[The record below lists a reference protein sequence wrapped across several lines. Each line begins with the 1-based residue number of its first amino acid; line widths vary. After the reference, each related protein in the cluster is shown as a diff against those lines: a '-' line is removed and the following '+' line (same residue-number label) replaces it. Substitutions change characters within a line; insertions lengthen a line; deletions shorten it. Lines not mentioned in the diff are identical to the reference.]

1 MRRVATLVSTATV
14 MMFTVGLLAQA
25 KPNFAGKWTVDAEK
39 TTAANPAPAGGGGG
53 GGGRAGGGGGGR
65 GGGGPMTI
73 AQDATTLT
81 ITTEGQN
88 GPMEVKYKLDGTE
101 QTVTMGQGEAKVK
114 AKVEGSTIVVEQV
127 RDMGN
132 GPTTTKVVY
141 SMEGDW
147 LVRSTTSPGRNG
159 GEPTTRK
166 TYFKKG

>member
-1 MRRVATLVSTATV
+1 

-25 KPNFAGKWTVDAEK
+25 KPNFAGKWTVDTEK

-53 GGGRAGGGGGGR
+53 GGGRAGGGGGGGR

-81 ITTEGQN
+81 ITRETQN
-88 GPMEVKYKLDGTE
+88 GPQETKYKLDGTE

-114 AKVEGSTIVVEQV
+114 AKVEGSTIVVEQT

-132 GPTTTKVVY
+132 GPATTKTVY

-147 LVRSTTSPGRNG
+147 LVATTTAPGRNG
-159 GEPTTRK
+159 GEASANES
-166 TYFKKG
+166 